1 MKCVS
6 LLRIRL
12 AGLIVLLCTA
22 CEKSPILPEKDPRIE
37 FLRDYYPHLRV
48 LREQVAADIL
58 FCRDYSTRLSKL
70 RSTFDQEESK
80 KVIDMKLFVLKEQ
93 CALLEKHLNQID
105 AEAEK
110 GIARKTINDID
121 GGGTRLPSLA
131 QLSER
136 CTAAVQKTRRLSAEM
151 QRENYPEKL
160 PDQVPRVIP
169 VHGSRVVPI
178 MAPD

>member
-1 MKCVS
+1 MRRIS
-6 LLRIRL
+6 LLH
-12 AGLIVLLCTA
+12 LLFVGMAAFLFAA
-22 CEKSPILPEKDPRIE
+22 CEKSPILPEKDARME
-37 FLRDYYPHLRV
+37 FLRNYYPHLRA

-58 FCRDYSTRLSKL
+58 FCRNYSSKLSKL

-105 AEAEK
+105 TEAEK

-121 GGGTRLPSLA
+121 GGGTRLPALS

-136 CTAAVQKTRRLSAEM
+136 CTEAVQKTRRLSAEM
-151 QRENYPEKL
+151 QRDHLLEKL
-160 PDQVPRVIP
+160 PDQVPRVVP
-169 VHGSRVVPI
+169 VNAPRVVPVSV
-178 MAPD
+178 PE